1 MDKKQTKYDGI
12 VRHVENLIEKG
23 VLKPGDRVPSENRLS
38 DEFGISRQTV
48 RRAIGILEE
57 KGDRKS
63 VV

>member
-1 MDKKQTKYDGI
+1 MEKKQTKYGGV

-23 VLKPGDRVPSENRLS
+23 ALKPGDRVPSENRLS

-57 KGDRKS
+57 KGVLRR
-63 VV
+63 VR